1 MPRQRTWTRAVLRA
15 CVAVALT
22 TALVACGESS
32 ESDSEA
38 KAARALTECRA
49 QWAEVGESVLGLD
62 QDPNPSALADRW
74 NSVIATVE
82 YYKHTDT
89 AKNCQATVENQL
101 KSVTALRQFSEK
113 LRPYDMTYQLA
124 QVRAA
129 IDLYLNDPLPEP
141 VRDEND
147 KLLRPPTKE
156 AVTQAMQTLTENAPQ
171 ANEELAPGWEQTESV
186 DLTDVE
192 TLTTTMQD
200 LDFLAQD
207 SPHWRQCEE
216 ALQVL
221 VAAIRFQE
229 GLVGVQPGSA
239 SSTPSGTSSEGP
251 TDATTP

>member
-1 MPRQRTWTRAVLRA
+1 MPRQRTWTRAVLLA
-15 CVAVALT
+15 SAALAFAAV
-22 TALVACGESS
+22 LVGCGEGPK
-32 ESDSEA
+32 SDSEA
-38 KAARALTECRA
+38 NAARALKECRA

-62 QDPNPSALADRW
+62 QDPNPSALGDRW
-74 NSVIATVE
+74 TSVIATVE

-89 AKNCQATVENQL
+89 AKNCQSTVENQL
-101 KSVTALRQFSEK
+101 KSVTVLRQFSEK

-141 VRDEND
+141 VRDENG
-147 KLLRPPTKE
+147 KRLRPPTKE
-156 AVTQAMQTLTENAPQ
+156 AVAQAMQTLTDNAPA
-171 ANEELAPGWEQTESV
+171 ANEELAPGWEQTETV
-186 DLTDVE
+186 DLTDVDA
-192 TLTTTMQD
+192 LTTTMQD

-229 GLVGVQPGSA
+229 GLVGVQSA
-239 SSTPSGTSSEGP
+239 SPSSTPSGTPS
-251 TDATTP
+251 DATTP